1 MSDPGKEQEY
11 REEAERLAQL
21 PRAEQA
27 AIIAWHWDIASD
39 PGLPSGTVRRPAP
52 GPRSSKESSG
62 ASLPEKARKHDATLY
77 EH

>member
-39 PGLPSGTVRRPAP
+39 PRLAKRDRQEARTRAEVLERILRRQPSRKG
-52 GPRSSKESSG
+52 K
-62 ASLPEKARKHDATLY
+62 KA
-77 EH
+77 